1 MNFIRVRKL
10 NLKMQWL
17 WSCDVAFFGH
27 AAFGLVLY
35 PMDYDGIS
43 TVPQIE
49 ISHTSV
55 YIFSFSLTLISPI
68 QYAPF
73 YTRYR
78 PSEKSFYFSLSLS
91 LRRCR
96 SRKNKKTWP
105 NIRNMAKEKKEENNK
120 KKEKNI
126 FPLLSLYS
134 ISSLVIFPVWSRDE
148 KLISRPKTRQ
158 TWNLETQKKKVFN

>member
-1 MNFIRVRKL
+1 
-10 NLKMQWL
+10 MQWL
-17 WSCDVAFFGH
+17 WSNWSCDVAFFGH

-55 YIFSFSLTLISPI
+55 YIFFFSLTLISPI

-105 NIRNMAKEKKEENNK
+105 NIRNMAKEQKEENNK

-126 FPLLSLYS
+126 FS
-134 ISSLVIFPVWSRDE
+134 SSLSPFNFESCNFSRSV
-148 KLISRPKTRQ
+148 SRRKVD
-158 TWNLETQKKKVFN
+158 LETQNSPDLKSRDSKKGF